1 MAKDKLGTKQVCPS
15 CEAKFYDLNK
25 RPAVC
30 PKCGHSFDPE
40 DDDIKSV
47 KAKVQAK
54 AAKEAEK
61 TVADED
67 DIEEDKAAAPETE
80 LDEDEAEED
89 GTAELSGG
97 PEDIVLDLSSDS
109 EDDEAAAPGA
119 VPAGFTEEG
128 TGVDDEDEDIPLDED
143 DAFKIDDEG
152 DDGALD
158 LGGDED

>member
-15 CEAKFYDLNK
+15 CEVKFYDLNK

-30 PKCGHSFDPE
+30 PKCDHAFDPE
-40 DDDIKSV
+40 DDVIKTV

-61 TVADED
+61 TVAGEDE
-67 DIEEDKAAAPETE
+67 IEDDKAAAPEIDA
-80 LDEDEAEED
+80 DEDEAEEE
-89 GTAELSGG
+89 GAAELSGG
-97 PEDIVLDLSSDS
+97 PEDIVLDISGDG
-109 EDDEAAAPGA
+109 DD
-119 VPAGFTEEG
+119 
-128 TGVDDEDEDIPLDED
+128 D
-143 DAFKIDDEG
+143 DACKIDDEA

>member
-1 MAKDKLGTKQVCPS
+1 MVKDKLGTKQVCPS
-15 CEAKFYDLNK
+15 CEVKFYDLNK

-30 PKCGHSFDPE
+30 PKCDNSFDPE
-40 DDDIKSV
+40 DDVIKTV

-61 TVADED
+61 TVADEE
-67 DIEEDKAAAPETE
+67 DIEDDKAAATETDG
-80 LDEDEAEED
+80 DEDEAEE

-97 PEDIVLDLSSDS
+97 PEDIVLDLSNDGD
-109 EDDEAAAPGA
+109 DDEAAVPGA

-128 TGVDDEDEDIPLDED
+128 AGVDDDEDIPLDDD
-143 DAFKIDDEG
+143 DAFKIEDEG
-152 DDGALD
+152 DEDALN